1 MLGVI
6 RLQIQLD
13 NCFFK
18 MYLMEKYILAFFSGV
33 DKFMFLQIYP
43 VYVSSI
49 TYYTYLTEGNDT

>member
-1 MLGVI
+1 
-6 RLQIQLD
+6 
-13 NCFFK
+13 

-49 TYYTYLTEGNDT
+49 TYYTYLTVGNDT